1 MIRLLSLLVLASGL
15 LISGCGGS
23 ASSETETPPSDSTA
37 TNGQPVQVVDFRLVE
52 TQGGERQVMGTLK
65 NTTSKAIN
73 GAQIEVSLF
82 DADNVRIETMSVT
95 VRDIPAAGEVPF
107 KKPLTTEV
115 AVQGARVRSVLV
127 M

>member
-1 MIRLLSLLVLASGL
+1 MIRTLSLLVFAGGL
-15 LISGCGGS
+15 LLTGCGGS
-23 ASSETETPPSDSTA
+23 ASSESASTD
-37 TNGQPVQVVDFRLVE
+37 GQPVQVADFRLVE

-65 NTTSKAIN
+65 NTTSKAIG

-95 VRDIPAAGEVPF
+95 VRDIPASGEVPF
-107 KKPLTTEV
+107 KKPLTTEA
-115 AVQGARVRSVLV
+115 AVHGARVRSVLV

>member
-1 MIRLLSLLVLASGL
+1 MIRILSLFVLAGAL
-15 LISGCGGS
+15 LLSGCGGS
-23 ASSETETPPSDSTA
+23 ASSDAPASQD
-37 TNGQPVQVVDFRLVE
+37 GQPVQVVDFRLVE
-52 TQGGERQVMGTLK
+52 TEGGQRQVMGTLK
-65 NTTSKAIN
+65 NTTSKAIG

-95 VRDIPAAGEVPF
+95 VRDIPASGEMPF
-107 KKPLTTEV
+107 KKPLTTEA